1 MRKFL
6 LVLLFFTANLC
17 FSFAQK
23 MTPEQ
28 YVSMYKDM
36 AMLEM
41 RRTGVP
47 ASITLAQGIL
57 ESESGNSILVKK
69 SNNHF
74 GIKCKSNWKGESV
87 SHDDDELGECF
98 RSYKNWEDSYKDH
111 SDFLKNSNRYA
122 SLFLLDPYDYKS
134 WAKGLK
140 NAGYATNP
148 KYPDLLIKCVEN
160 YNLQQYTIFA
170 LDENYVINYQLPI
183 QETTVSLT
191 EPVIDNTLETTIS
204 NVPAPQP
211 IVETS
216 LEVGN
221 LKSINGSKV
230 VYVKKGTSWLSIAMD
245 NKLSLSKLL
254 QFNDREIDGLT
265 EKDQYVFLEKKK
277 KEGENVFVIV
287 NAGESLYDI
296 AQNNG
301 VILKNIC
308 KLNGMEENQNL
319 TVGSKIYLK
328 PSTLVMQSAPSLI
341 NEPMGSHDL
350 NKNASEEITYEVQP
364 KEGLYAIAKKFG
376 VTVDQIKEW
385 NNLKNNQL
393 QIGQRLIILK

>member
-6 LVLLFFTANLC
+6 FVFLLANAIALA
-17 FSFAQK
+17 SHAQR

-28 YVSMYKDM
+28 YVLAYKDM

-111 SDFLKNSNRYA
+111 SDFLKNSSRYA
-122 SLFLLDPYDYKS
+122 SLFLLDPNDYKS

-160 YNLQQYTIFA
+160 YNLQQYTNFA
-170 LDENYVINYQLPI
+170 LDETYVINFQPSSEQSTVTLTQPEI
-183 QETTVSLT
+183 QETVS
-191 EPVIDNTLETTIS
+191 NTIVT
-204 NVPAPQP
+204 PAPESELPKQGY
-211 IVETS
+211 ELLQT
-216 LEVGN
+216 
-221 LKSINGSKV
+221 INGSKV
-230 VYVKKGTSWLSIAMD
+230 IFVKKGTSWLSVAMA
-245 NKLSLSKLL
+245 NNMSLSKLL
-254 QFNDREIDGLT
+254 AMNDRESDGLT
-265 EKDQYVFLEKKK
+265 EKDQYIFLEKKK
-277 KEGENVFVIV
+277 KEGEQLFVTV
-287 NAGESLYDI
+287 KEGETLFDISQAHGIQLKSL
-296 AQNNG
+296 
-301 VILKNIC
+301 C
-308 KLNGMEENQNL
+308 KLNGMEEQQQL
-319 TVGSKIYLK
+319 QTGTKVYLK
-328 PSTLVMQSAPSLI
+328 PSTLVMQVPPSNLNSTPSHNLDNI
-341 NEPMGSHDL
+341 NNVSGP
-350 NKNASEEITYEVQP
+350 ITYEVQA
-364 KEGLYAIAKKFG
+364 KDGLYGIAKKFG
-376 VTVDQIKEW
+376 VTVNQIKEW

-393 QIGQRLIILK
+393 QIGQQLIINK